1 MENDYIMK
9 IIKTTLQGLAY
20 VLKGK
25 HSMENSI
32 DENTNNLVL
41 TEEQAL
47 RLTII
52 KYINEC
58 KINEAENLLFEAVYS
73 HKSPE
78 LLELALFFY
87 EEINKFSLDKLIDC
101 NFSKEEILDGLN
113 TIKKIYNV

>member
-25 HSMENSI
+25 QSMENSI

-41 TEEQAL
+41 TEEQTL

-58 KINEAENLLFEAVYS
+58 KINEAENLLFEAIYS

-78 LLELALFFY
+78 FLELALFFY